1 MNTLNIKNG
10 DLVKIIAGNDKG
22 KTGKVLKTY
31 PADGKIVVEGVNITC
46 KHKKARSAQD
56 NGGIIKQPSRIDVS
70 NAVVICPA
78 CGLETK
84 VGAGVEEKNGKQ
96 VKIRVCKK
104 CGASLE
110 VKKAAAKAKKATA
123 KRRTAT
129 KKTAETAPVTEDATE
144 AKE

>member
-31 PADGKIVVEGVNITC
+31 PAEGKIVVEDVNVIS

-56 NGGIIKQPSRIDVS
+56 AAGIIKQPAKIDVS
-70 NAVVICPA
+70 NAVVICPV
-78 CGLETK
+78 CGLATK
-84 VGAGVEEKNGKQ
+84 VGAGVEDKNGKQ

-129 KKTAETAPVTEDATE
+129 KKADAPAEVATE

>member
-31 PADGKIVVEGVNITC
+31 PAEGKIVVEGVNITS

-56 NGGIIKQPSRIDVS
+56 TAGIIKQPSRIDVS
-70 NAVVICPA
+70 NAVVVCPV
-78 CGLETK
+78 CGLATK

-123 KRRTAT
+123 KRRTA
-129 KKTAETAPVTEDATE
+129 KKAETQEVATE
-144 AKE
+144 AQE

>member
-31 PADGKIVVEGVNITC
+31 PSEGKIVVEGVNITS

-70 NAVVICPA
+70 NAVIVCPA
-78 CGLETK
+78 CGLDTK
-84 VGAGVEEKNGKQ
+84 VGAGFEEKNGKQ

-110 VKKAAAKAKKATA
+110 AKKAAAKAKKATA
-123 KRRTAT
+123 KRKTT
-129 KKTAETAPVTEDATE
+129 KKSETAAEAPEATQE
-144 AKE
+144 

>member
-31 PADGKIVVEGVNITC
+31 PADGKIVVEGVNITS

-110 VKKAAAKAKKATA
+110 VKKAASKAKKATA

-129 KKTAETAPVTEDATE
+129 KKTAETAPVSEEATE

>member
-31 PADGKIVVEGVNITC
+31 PAEGKIVVEGVNITS

-70 NAVVICPA
+70 NAVIVCPV
-78 CGLETK
+78 CGLTTK
-84 VGAGVEEKNGKQ
+84 VGAGVEDKNGKQ

-110 VKKAAAKAKKATA
+110 VKKAATKAKKATA
-123 KRRTAT
+123 KRRTA
-129 KKTAETAPVTEDATE
+129 KKADAPVEEVASE
-144 AKE
+144 VKE